1 MNKASPH
8 NVHVPSHHSLRS
20 NDVMTPHRLTLH
32 AAFPTSLTSPAIADL
47 VRASVAETAERHGV
61 EAPQV
66 KVFDDSIELTAPLPP
81 AVLLA
86 IANEVRRA
94 TGRWHLAKHGAPLW
108 RGE

>member
-1 MNKASPH
+1 VDVS
-8 NVHVPSHHSLRS
+8 SHHSPRS

-32 AAFPTSLTSPAIADL
+32 AAFPTSLASPAIADL

-66 KVFDDSIELTAPLPP
+66 EVFEDSIELSAPLPP